1 MVSSS
6 KPAHLSQLIQV
17 ALGHHRAGQLA
28 EAEAIYR
35 QVLAADPE
43 HFDALHLLGLVALAV
58 GQPEQAVQLIG
69 KALARN
75 PSNPAAHFNLGNAFL
90 SLKRFGDAEASY
102 KNALKLKPD
111 YAEAHGNLANLL
123 VAQKRLAEAEACCKK
138 VVKLKPG
145 LAEAHNNLGNLLR
158 DMGRM
163 KEAEASFRKALA
175 ISPNHAEI
183 HNNLGIALKEQGRHA
198 EAEQRYRKALELKPD
213 FAEAAFNL
221 GNLLQVVG
229 RPEESEACCRKALAI
244 NPGHAAARNTL
255 GIALKEL
262 GRAEEAEASF
272 RASLASSPGYA
283 DAWVNLGSLLQERGL
298 LDEAEGC
305 FRKALELKPDLAV
318 AYSNLGYLLQER
330 GRMEEAAACCRK
342 ALEFDPDLAEAHN
355 NLGNALKE
363 CGHRD
368 EAILHYRAALALKPD
383 FHPARSSLLH
393 ELQHICE
400 WKELEPNILALR
412 QVVREAPAAAKNRVA
427 PFVFMALPGA
437 TLEEQRRCPEK
448 WAQNEYKSLI
458 ALREKQCFA
467 FERAPGKKISVGYL
481 SADFRQHP
489 VSSLMA
495 EVFEL
500 HDRSRFEVTAYSYGA
515 DDGSAMR
522 ERLEKAFDRF
532 VDIRDGSCEQAARKI
547 HADRTDILVD
557 LTGYTHNNRS
567 AILALRPA
575 PIQVNY
581 LGYPGTMGAEF
592 VDYMLADSFTIPPG
606 YEAHYTEKIMRL
618 PDCFQANDR
627 MRARPPAPGRK
638 GCGLP
643 EKGVVF
649 CCFNQTYKITPDMF
663 GIWCRLLN
671 AVPGSVLWLS
681 ASNPHA
687 EENLRREAKNR
698 GADERRLVMAPL
710 LDYDQHLARLQCA
723 DIFLD
728 TLPYNAGTTC
738 SDALWM
744 GLPVVTCAG
753 EAFVS
758 RMAGSLLTALG
769 VPELISC
776 TPEDYYALA
785 LDLAA
790 NREKREDMRAR
801 IAASRDTS
809 PLFDSKRFTRNLEAA
824 YEKMLSG
831 RV

>member
-1 MVSSS
+1 MTNSS
-6 KPAHLSQLIQV
+6 KAANLPQLIQV

-35 QVLAADPE
+35 QVLAADPG
-43 HFDALHLLGLVALAV
+43 HFDALHLLGLIALAV
-58 GQPEQAVQLIG
+58 GQPEQAVQLIS

-75 PSNPAAHFNLGNAFL
+75 PSNPTAHFNLGNAFL
-90 SLKRFGDAEASY
+90 GMKHFGDAEASY
-102 KNALKLKPD
+102 KNALKFKPD
-111 YAEAHGNLANLL
+111 YAEAYGNLGNLF

-138 VVKLKPG
+138 VVKLKPE
-145 LAEAHNNLGNLLR
+145 LAEAHNNLGNVLR

-163 KEAEASFRKALA
+163 KEAESSFRKALA

-221 GNLLQVVG
+221 GNLLQAVG

-255 GIALKEL
+255 GVVLKEL
-262 GRAEEAEASF
+262 GRAGEAEACF

-283 DAWVNLGSLLQERGL
+283 DAWVNLGRLLQKRGL
-298 LDEAEGC
+298 LDEAEAC
-305 FRKALELKPDLAV
+305 CRKALELKPDLAV
-318 AYSNLGYLLQER
+318 AYSNLGYILQER
-330 GRMEEAAACCRK
+330 GQMKEAAACCRK
-342 ALEFDPDLAEAHN
+342 ALEFNPELAEAHN

-368 EAILHYRAALALKPD
+368 EAIIHYRAALALKPD
-383 FHPARSSLLH
+383 FYSARSSLLH
-393 ELQHICE
+393 ELQQVCE
-400 WKELEPNILALR
+400 WKDLEPNVLALR
-412 QVVREAPAAAKNRVA
+412 KVVMEAPAAAKIRVA
-427 PFVFMALPGA
+427 PFVFMALPGT
-437 TLEEQRRCPEK
+437 TLEEQKRCPEK
-448 WAQNEYKSLI
+448 WVQNEYGPLI
-458 ALREKQCFA
+458 ALREKLGFG
-467 FERAPGKKISVGYL
+467 FDHVSGKKISVGYL

-489 VSSLMA
+489 VSCLMA

-522 ERLEKAFDRF
+522 KRLERAFDRF
-532 VDIRDGSCEQAARKI
+532 VDIRGDSYEQAARKI
-547 HADRTDILVD
+547 HEDRINILVD
-557 LTGYTHNNRS
+557 LTGYTQNNRS

-575 PIQVNY
+575 PVQVNY

-592 VDYMLADSFTIPPG
+592 VDYMIADNFTIPPG
-606 YEAHYTEKIMRL
+606 YEVHYTEKIMRL

-627 MRARPPAPGRK
+627 TRARPSAPGRK
-638 GCGLP
+638 DCGLP
-643 EKGVVF
+643 EQGVVF

-663 GIWCRLLN
+663 DIWCRLLN

-687 EENLRREAKNR
+687 EENLKREAKNR
-698 GADERRLVMAPL
+698 GVDERRLIMAPL
-710 LDYDQHLARLQCA
+710 LDYDSHLARLQCA

-769 VPELISC
+769 VPELITC
-776 TPEDYYALA
+776 TLEDYYALA
-785 LDLAA
+785 LDLAV
-790 NREKREDMRAR
+790 NQEKREAMRAR
-801 IAASRDTS
+801 IIASRDTA
-809 PLFDSKRFTRNLEAA
+809 PLFDSERFTRNLEAA
-824 YEKMLSG
+824 YEKMLLG